1 MAQIEILFLN
11 KTAKNHTIWG
21 RAYMYLQS
29 PYKGIPPWDSNVS
42 PTLDS
47 IYFMVDDKNS
57 VTNGN
62 LLAAFS

>member
-1 MAQIEILFLN
+1 
-11 KTAKNHTIWG
+11 
-21 RAYMYLQS
+21 MYLQS
-29 PYKGIPPWDSNVS
+29 PYKGMPPRASNVS

>member
-1 MAQIEILFLN
+1 
-11 KTAKNHTIWG
+11 
-21 RAYMYLQS
+21 MYLQS